1 MRPHHIIGSAPAA
14 TRVNCKS
21 AVFRLRRFESYLPNV
36 RQPYGITA
44 VQQVLA
50 LLEKVRLLLGQQ
62 DMAPWC
68 NGSTADFGSAG
79 GGSNPSGACYMEFVA
94 QLVERQNVDLM
105 VAGSK
110 PVKLPRGSVELRS
123 SFLATRPYKYT

>member
-1 MRPHHIIGSAPAA
+1 M
-14 TRVNCKS
+14 
-21 AVFRLRRFESYLPNV
+21 
-36 RQPYGITA
+36 
-44 VQQVLA
+44 A

-62 DMAPWC
+62 EIVPWC

-79 GGSNPSGACYMEFVA
+79 GGSNPSGTYYMEFVA
-94 QLVERQNVDLM
+94 QWVERQNVDLM